1 MPSGTKALISPENAA
16 IYGRIKAVA
25 EQTGLSVSAIA
36 LAYLTCQPFP
46 TFALAGASRME
57 HIDALREAGDAML
70 TESQRDFLRRMDA
83 E

>member
-46 TFALAGASRME
+46 TFALVGASKLA
-57 HIDALREAGDAML
+57 HIHALKAAADAAL
-70 TESQRDFLRRMDA
+70 TPAQRDFLRRF
-83 E
+83 